1 MDTSR
6 SPAAG
11 AHPLLPPLI
20 LAAVA
25 LGVYLITLANGFVWD
40 DGYIIVEN
48 PATRSFTS
56 LRDILLSPDIV
67 KPYYRPLN
75 RASYLLDFQLFGMN
89 PAGFH
94 AVNMVLHALN
104 VLLVYL
110 LGRRLFSAGPAAL
123 VAALLFAVHPIN
135 VETVT
140 FISARNNLFALFFA
154 LSCFLAF
161 LRGRDTGGWPWHLAG
176 ALLLFLGLMCK
187 ETALM
192 VIVPV
197 FLYAIRPFHG
207 TGDRESDLFRPGL
220 SLLPYIAAIAIYL
233 LMRSAALE
241 GVLGTGMAAAELPQR
256 LVRNL
261 YVIPR
266 YLALFLFPAGLTIF
280 HAVPPD
286 WASAPW
292 LVPAWLA
299 IAAGLWLLLRR
310 GGPAARFGLLWL
322 GVNFL
327 PVANIVPI
335 PSYPMAERFMYLP
348 AAGFCLVAGAVLGG
362 PLFDRWGARAAAV
375 RPVGGPGGLGCG
387 GKHHGSPGPGD
398 PRAEPRLARR
408 RQPVRQR
415 GQDRPPFCRGVFQS
429 GLGPDRTGGHGRRP
443 RGMGARRRD
452 RPAPLRRPGP
462 VGDLAARQGDLA
474 GATARYLAAVEAN
487 PANVMARYNLG
498 RIYEIQGKP
507 TRAAEQYELFLRYV
521 PVEYGEYVPEVQAR
535 LAKLRATAPAG
546 ATAGA
551 APAP

>member
-207 TGDRESDLFRPGL
+207 TGDRESDLFRPWL

-362 PLFDRWGARAAAV
+362 PLFDRWGARAGWGV
-375 RPVGGPGGLGCG
+375 VGSITVLLALATIERNRDWHDDVSLFASVV
-387 GKHHGSPGPGD
+387 KTD
-398 PRAEPRLARR
+398 PRSAEGYFNLGSALIE
-408 RQPVRQR
+408 R
-415 GQDRPPFCRGVFQS
+415 GD
-429 GLGPDRTGGHGRRP
+429 TA
-443 RGMGARRRD
+443 GARAAWER
-452 RPAPLRRPGP
+452 A
-462 VGDLAARQGDLA
+462 VGIDPRHSGALAQLGTLAARQGDLA
-474 GATARYLAAVEAN
+474 GARARYLAAVEAN

-498 RIYEIQGKP
+498 RIYEMQGEP
-507 TRAAEQYELFLRYV
+507 ARAAEQYELFLRYV